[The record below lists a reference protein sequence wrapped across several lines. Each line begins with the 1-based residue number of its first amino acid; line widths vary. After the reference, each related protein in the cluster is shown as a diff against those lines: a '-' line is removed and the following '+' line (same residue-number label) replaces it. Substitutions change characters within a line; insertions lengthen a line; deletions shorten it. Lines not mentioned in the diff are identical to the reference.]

1 MQHFFQK
8 YFSDNESCVASEIF
22 DNLKIIII
30 LILFTILLLFAAQQ
44 EKIQWEFTK
53 KNYKRLEPFF

>member
-22 DNLKIIII
+22 DNLKIIIRDARVAGSI
-30 LILFTILLLFAAQQ
+30 PTQGEI
-44 EKIQWEFTK
+44 K
-53 KNYKRLEPFF
+53 KKKAIFCLVIRKSR